1 MKKINQLQNNVMIGK
16 TRRWYHCSISH
27 KDTFHWNSLIAKNA
41 TQNPQTA
48 LTFFTRMQAHAV
60 PSNNFT
66 FPALLKACAALRR
79 LLPTLQVHAY
89 LTRLGLAADRFSA
102 AALVDAYGKCG
113 HAYYAAQVFDE
124 MPEGSVDVVSW
135 TALISA
141 YSSNGCVDEAFQAFG
156 RMRWMRGWDGSEC
169 CGVDVVSLGALVS
182 ACAVGCGS
190 NCLRRGSA
198 VHGLVVKYGFGV
210 STHLGNSMVHM
221 YSACKDVG
229 GAWRVFN
236 GIPIEQRDVVSW
248 NSLISGFTLNGEAER
263 ALRTFEDMV
272 SEGTSAVEPNR
283 VTVIALLK
291 SCAELGCVETSSWV
305 HEYISSRHSS
315 LLVAKDVVVLT
326 ALLDMHARCGNLALA
341 REIFDGVEGKNVVC
355 WSAMIAGYEQGSCP
369 EEALRLFRQMLM
381 EGNMVGVE
389 VKPNAVTLV
398 SVIAACSRLG
408 ASRSASM
415 IHKYAVATGLD
426 QDARIA
432 SALIDMCAKC
442 GDIEHGRQVFSEMDE
457 STRTVVSWSS
467 MIGAEGIHGE
477 GKRALELFSE
487 MRTGGYEPN
496 EITYIS
502 VLSACSHAGLVE
514 QGKSCFNSME
524 KDYGMSPTGKH
535 YACLVDLLGRAGHL
549 DEAHNVIL
557 NMPIKADLALWG
569 SLLAACHLHGNCKL
583 GEIVEKKILSLDSN
597 SVGHHVLLAN
607 MYEDAGRWDDVV
619 RMRVELRRSGLRKIP
634 GQSFIEIGNEV
645 YSFMAEDRSHPE
657 SEMIY
662 KELDG
667 LDERVRKAAKYVTET
682 GLNVEDGDIAG
693 LILRCKYHSERLAI
707 AFGLI
712 MIDRHSTCSC
722 SLRTAT
728 PIRITKNLRVCRDCH
743 AYTKLVSKV
752 IDRELIVRD
761 AHRFHHFRDGFCS
774 CGDYW

>member
-1 MKKINQLQNNVMIGK
+1 
-16 TRRWYHCSISH
+16 
-27 KDTFHWNSLIAKNA
+27 
-41 TQNPQTA
+41 
-48 LTFFTRMQAHAV
+48 
-60 PSNNFT
+60 
-66 FPALLKACAALRR
+66 
-79 LLPTLQVHAY
+79 
-89 LTRLGLAADRFSA
+89 
-102 AALVDAYGKCG
+102 
-113 HAYYAAQVFDE
+113 

-487 MRTGGYEPN
+487 MQTGGYEPN